1 MRGNIKKQLNNK
13 ALLKNMAKID
23 KKYLT
28 NDSETRIVTLVCQHL
43 DLKCENYI
51 QVKHFGAV
59 NTAVA
64 MVMV

>member
-13 ALLKNMAKID
+13 VLLKNMAKID

-43 DLKCENYI
+43 DLECKNYI

-64 MVMV
+64 IVMV